1 MSGWNGGLAEWADGG
16 TAYLSVAFT
25 WDLQRAYQRGSWLRQ
40 EGYPVR
46 AGGPAVSLMPEML
59 ADVAELGGEVDA
71 LPRHNPMATFTTRGC
86 VRQDERLWQQVLSD
100 TRNRLGQ
107 IATRLAQYEELQ
119 PYAVRVR
126 EIVEEMRQPI
136 AVPA

>member
-1 MSGWNGGLAEWADGG
+1 M
-16 TAYLSVAFT
+16 
-25 WDLQRAYQRGSWLRQ
+25 
-40 EGYPVR
+40 R